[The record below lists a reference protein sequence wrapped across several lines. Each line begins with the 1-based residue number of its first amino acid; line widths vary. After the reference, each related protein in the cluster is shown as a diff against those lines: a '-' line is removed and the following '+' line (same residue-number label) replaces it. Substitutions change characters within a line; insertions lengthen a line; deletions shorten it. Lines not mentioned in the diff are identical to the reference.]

1 MAPFSCVMVGNES
14 LLVQCARILIQRGH
28 EIRTIAS
35 RNADVI
41 AWANEA
47 GIAVVAPAAGLE
59 GRLTPGFDWLFSI
72 ANLSVLPDAVLAM
85 ARKGAVNF
93 HDGPL
98 PRYAGLNAPV
108 WALLNGETRHGIPWH
123 LIDPEVDAGDI
134 IEQVM
139 FDIAGDDTAFSLN
152 ARCYASAIDSF
163 PAVVE
168 ALETGA
174 PGRRKQDL
182 SQRTLCLRDDRPAGA
197 GRLDFTQPARD
208 VQRQVRALDHA
219 GYWNPLALPTI
230 ESAAGVFAVGQA
242 ELAEGEG
249 EPGTVLAVDDG
260 LVVAC
265 GEGALRLS
273 GLPCLSGLPVR
284 ADGIAAA
291 GTVLPRPD
299 LEALSAAVARIAP
312 GQRHWRRALAAFSP
326 ADLPGIKPAGSPE
339 ITTIALPGLD
349 PARATATLA
358 AYARMIGG
366 SAGMAYTCPE
376 IAEAQAAAPRYLAG
390 WVPMMPQGDCLAAL
404 ESSIHACAEISQ
416 RFPGY
421 ARDLIARDP
430 ALSPITT
437 PHLGLSETGGMIEG
451 TALCLVSGDDG
462 LSLMA
467 DTSRVDAETLSLFT
481 TRLTHLADADGETPL
496 DTLDLL
502 TAPER
507 ALIAGLNDT
516 ARAHDRGA
524 TISRLFEAQVAR
536 TPDAAA
542 LVFEGTSLSYAE
554 LNARANRV
562 AAVLRE
568 MGVEPD
574 VPVAL
579 CASRSPDLLVG
590 ALGILKAGGA
600 YVPMDPSYPAD
611 RLAHFLNDSGAPVI
625 VTQSSLTDRLPSH
638 RAELLVLDTDTRLA
652 TASADNPAA
661 GAGPENL
668 AYVIYT
674 SGSTGLPK
682 GVMIEHR
689 NVANFFA
696 GMDDRIRHDPPG
708 VWLAVTSLSFDIS
721 VLELFW
727 TLARGFKLVL
737 TSDEDRMMVSGGS
750 LPISEQKMDLS
761 LFYWGNDDG
770 PGPRKYE
777 LLLEGAKFADNHG
790 FSAVWLPERH
800 FHAFGGPY
808 PNPSVL
814 GAAVAAITRNIGVR
828 SGSVVAPL
836 HHPVRIAEE
845 WAVIDNLTNGR
856 VALGIASGW
865 HPVDF
870 VLRPENAPPNNKTAM
885 FDTIDKLRKLWRGE
899 AVEFDRGGEMVP
911 IQSLPRP
918 VSKELTVWL
927 TIAGN
932 PDTWREAG

>member
-1 MAPFSCVMVGNES
+1 M
-14 LLVQCARILIQRGH
+14 
-28 EIRTIAS
+28 
-35 RNADVI
+35 
-41 AWANEA
+41 
-47 GIAVVAPAAGLE
+47 
-59 GRLTPGFDWLFSI
+59 
-72 ANLSVLPDAVLAM
+72 
-85 ARKGAVNF
+85 
-93 HDGPL
+93 
-98 PRYAGLNAPV
+98 
-108 WALLNGETRHGIPWH
+108 
-123 LIDPEVDAGDI
+123 
-134 IEQVM
+134 
-139 FDIAGDDTAFSLN
+139 
-152 ARCYASAIDSF
+152 
-163 PAVVE
+163 
-168 ALETGA
+168 
-174 PGRRKQDL
+174 
-182 SQRTLCLRDDRPAGA
+182 
-197 GRLDFTQPARD
+197 
-208 VQRQVRALDHA
+208 RALDHS
-219 GYWNPLALPTI
+219 GYWNPLALPKI

-242 ELAEGEG
+242 ELAEGKG
-249 EPGTVLAVDDG
+249 EPGTVLAVDDA

-273 GLPCLSGLPVR
+273 GLTCLSGLPVR
-284 ADGIAAA
+284 ADVIAAV

-299 LEALSAAVARIAP
+299 LEALSAAIARIAP

-349 PARATATLA
+349 PARTAATFA

-366 SAGMAYTCPE
+366 SAGMAYTSRE

-390 WVPMMPQGDCLAAL
+390 WVPLLPQGDCLAAL

-430 ALSPITT
+430 TLSPLAT

-467 DTSRVDAETLSLFT
+467 DTSRVDAETLSLFAA
-481 TRLTHLADADGETPL
+481 RLTHLAGADGEAPL

-502 TAPER
+502 TARER
-507 ALIAGLNDT
+507 ALITRLNDT
-516 ARAHDRGA
+516 ARTHDRDA

-536 TPDAAA
+536 TPDATA

-568 MGVEPD
+568 MGVAPD

-579 CASRSPDLLVG
+579 CTSRSPDLLVG
-590 ALGILKAGGA
+590 ALAILKAGGA

-625 VTQSSLTDRLPSH
+625 VTQSNLTDRLPSH

-652 TASADNPAA
+652 GASADNPAM

-668 AYVIYT
+668 AYLIYT

-689 NVANFFA
+689 NVANFFV
-696 GMDDRIRHDPPG
+696 GMDDRIRYDPPG

-750 LPISEQKMDLS
+750 LPISEQKMDFS

-814 GAAVAAITRNIGVR
+814 GAAVAAVTRNIGVR

-836 HHPVRIAEE
+836 HHPIRIAEE

-927 TIAGN
+927 
-932 PDTWREAG
+932 